1 MAQKKVVGKAKLQI
15 IGGSANPA
23 PPVGPTLS
31 SLGVNIMQF
40 CQSFNSATSNR
51 KGEVVPVIITAYR
64 DASFDFVTLEPPVSA
79 LIKEAA
85 GLDKASADALRIKV
99 GAITMESVKAIAER
113 KLEELNTR
121 DVDAAMNI
129 VKGTARSM
137 GVVIGDKDDEAIK
150 DLIKQGEEFAKAKEE
165 EEAAAAA
172 AEAAAEAGPSD
183 DEAASE
189 GETASSEGE
198 ESSGDEN

>member
-1 MAQKKVVGKAKLQI
+1 MTQKKVVGKAKLQI

-79 LIKEAA
+79 LIKEAV
-85 GLDKASADALRIKV
+85 GLEKASSDPLRIKV
-99 GAITMESVKAIAER
+99 GAITPESVKAIAER

-137 GVVIGDKDDEAIK
+137 GVVVGDKNDEEIK
-150 DLIKQGEEFAKAKEE
+150 ELIKKGEEYAAMKAKEE

-172 AEAAAEAGPSD
+172 DVSESD
-183 DEAASE
+183 SGEDSTDSE
-189 GETASSEGE
+189 TQED
-198 ESSGDEN
+198 SGDGDS

>member
-15 IGGSANPA
+15 IGGAANPA

-31 SLGVNIMQF
+31 SLGINIMQF
-40 CQSFNSATSNR
+40 CQSFNNATSNR

-85 GLDKASADALRIKV
+85 GLEKASSDPLRIKV
-99 GAITMESVKAIAER
+99 GAITEESVKAIAER

-121 DVDAAMNI
+121 NVDAAMNI

-137 GVVIGDKDDEAIK
+137 GIVIGKKDDKEIIE
-150 DLIKQGEEFAKAKEE
+150 LIKQGEVAAKE
-165 EEAAAAA
+165 AAEA
-172 AEAAAEAGPSD
+172 AEAAAAEESVAAADSSD
-183 DEAASE
+183 EPA
-189 GETASSEGE
+189 GE
-198 ESSGDEN
+198 EE

>member
-15 IGGSANPA
+15 IGGAANPA

-31 SLGVNIMQF
+31 SLGINIMQF
-40 CQSFNSATSNR
+40 CQSFNNATSNR

-85 GLDKASADALRIKV
+85 CLDKASSDALRIKV
-99 GAITMESVKAIAER
+99 GAITMDSVKAIAER

-137 GVVIGDKDDEAIK
+137 GVVIGNKDDEEIQE
-150 DLIKQGEEFAKAKEE
+150 LIKQGEEFAKAKEE
-165 EEAAAAA
+165 EAAAAAA
-172 AEAAAEAGPSD
+172 AEAAEAAPSD
-183 DEAASE
+183 EEAASE
-189 GETASSEGE
+189 GEVASP
-198 ESSGDEN
+198 

>member
-85 GLDKASADALRIKV
+85 GLDKASSDALRIICSIWSLELFSESIINLLRY
-99 GAITMESVKAIAER
+99 GCAPIITPPTWSTKLR
-113 KLEELNTR
+113 K
-121 DVDAAMNI
+121 
-129 VKGTARSM
+129 
-137 GVVIGDKDDEAIK
+137 
-150 DLIKQGEEFAKAKEE
+150 EF
-165 EEAAAAA
+165 
-172 AEAAAEAGPSD
+172 GLCIPNS
-183 DEAASE
+183 
-189 GETASSEGE
+189 
-198 ESSGDEN
+198 

>member
-85 GLDKASADALRIKV
+85 GLEKASSDPLRIKV
-99 GAITMESVKAIAER
+99 GAITPESVKAIAER

-137 GVVIGDKDDEAIK
+137 GVVVGDKNDEEIK
-150 DLIKQGEEFAKAKEE
+150 ELIKKGEEYAAMKAKEE

-172 AEAAAEAGPSD
+172 AADVSESD
-183 DEAASE
+183 SGEDSTDSE
-189 GETASSEGE
+189 TQED
-198 ESSGDEN
+198 SGDGDS

>member
-1 MAQKKVVGKAKLQI
+1 MVQKKVVGKAKLQI

-99 GAITMESVKAIAER
+99 GAITMDSVKAIAER

-137 GVVIGDKDDEAIK
+137 GVVIGDKDDEEIK
-150 DLIKQGEEFAKAKEE
+150 ELIKQGEEFAKAKEE

-172 AEAAAEAGPSD
+172 AEAAAVPSD
-183 DEAASE
+183 EEAVSE
-189 GETASSEGE
+189 GEVAAGSEGE